1 MRLLLFNPETEYALA
16 SGASFYT
23 PPASVEKL
31 RKQYE
36 LLPEAW
42 AEKGDYILV
51 EKTEG
56 MASEFNL
63 VEWNGLSD
71 LFKEIEDISIEPW
84 GWNHALIRRF
94 ADAGVPARYL
104 PDESKMDLI
113 RRLAHRRTTVRLNS
127 LWNDYAGSARRTDIP
142 VELKSEKDSMEYYR
156 CNNGCWMK
164 APWSSS
170 GRGVINTG
178 ADMTEELVRQWCHGI
193 IRRQGSVMGETGADR
208 IADFATE
215 WKLDNG
221 NAEYIGLSSF
231 ATSGRG
237 KYLSNHAKSQSEL
250 KSEFDELSDVSIDEV
265 INIQKEIIEEVFEG
279 YDGPLGVD
287 MIVERNRMLR
297 PFVEVNLRRTMGM
310 LYIQE

>member
-31 RKQYE
+31 RKEHE

-42 AEKGDYILV
+42 AEKGDCILV
-51 EKTEG
+51 DKTEG
-56 MASEFNL
+56 MDSLFRL
-63 VEWNGLSD
+63 VEWSGLSD
-71 LFKEIEDISIEPW
+71 LFKETEDISIEPW

-94 ADAGVPARYL
+94 ALAGVPARFL
-104 PDESKMDLI
+104 PDESKIDLI
-113 RRLAHRRTTVRLNS
+113 RTLAHRRITISLNS
-127 LWNDYAGSARRTDIP
+127 LWNECAGVCSRVDIP
-142 VELKSEKDSMEYYR
+142 VELKSEKDCMAYYR
-156 CNNGCWMK
+156 SNKGCWMK

-193 IRRQGSVMGETGADR
+193 IRRQGSVMGETGAVR

-215 WKLDNG
+215 WRLNNG
-221 NAEYIGLSSF
+221 VAEYIGLSSF
-231 ATSGRG
+231 TTSGRG
-237 KYLSNHAKSQSEL
+237 KYVSNHVKCQSEL
-250 KSEFDELSDVSIDEV
+250 RREFDSISAVRIEYV
-265 INIQKEIIEEVFEG
+265 TSVQKEIIEKIYAG
-279 YDGPLGVD
+279 YDGLLGVD
-287 MIVERNRMLR
+287 MIVEDNHMLR